1 MRMVP
6 ALGSAR
12 PRGRAAVLVLL
23 LTAALVVGTQGACS
37 APPRFSFAEL
47 KEGYLHN
54 RTFSTSDVVE
64 YNCRPGYM
72 RNTMARNTFICEKNR
87 WKGSSNFCLP
97 RPCSYPGEPMNGRL
111 VEAEQFTFGSTAN
124 YSCDTGYRL
133 IGNSQIRCVI
143 KDGHVAWDGDVP
155 TCEPIPCLPPP
166 VIANGE
172 HNGGHIELFTYG
184 ASVTYHCHAD
194 IRGRKHFSLVG
205 DASIFCTTI
214 DNVNGVWNKPAPECK
229 EVSCREPQVEHGR
242 LQSRYRAEYT
252 YGDTIIFD
260 CEFRYALLGSDTATC
275 QEDGSWDPPPPQ
287 CQRSS
292 CDDPPDV
299 QNAVKARLAGNLF
312 PIETVITYE
321 CKTGYEFSPGV
332 VMEHISCQPDYTW
345 TEVPPPCKRISC
357 PNPATKTGMQISF
370 WDRKDTYVFGDRV
383 RIICDPGYVFK
394 DRDDDVML
402 QCTNNGTWN
411 RAAPECIPEPH
422 CPKPA
427 VDHGREAYNSKNDY
441 TVGTKVRIECDE
453 GYTLSTQQ
461 LVTCQADGNWFPSLP
476 YCQKACGPPPQSTS
490 GLNVNATSSSFPY
503 GYRVEY
509 SCAAGLS
516 LIGDESLY
524 CTSEDGVNLE
534 WSGPAPECRAVHCP
548 KPVVENG
555 EMVTLRH
562 TFPYGTSVSFYCKE
576 GFMLRGSAESRC
588 VADGTW
594 QPALPKC
601 QPVKCRAPTSKENL
615 QFFPVKGE
623 YEFKE
628 SLYFSCKLNNNAAD
642 RALTTCSTNG
652 SWMPP
657 PNCKT
662 FYVRK
667 KIDQIKET
675 FDCGLPLAELRT
687 LLEVQ
692 KLYLEI
698 QKLEKE
704 LGAKGGRWW
713 P

>member
-1 MRMVP
+1 V
-6 ALGSAR
+6 
-12 PRGRAAVLVLL
+12 
-23 LTAALVVGTQGACS
+23 GACS

-229 EVSCREPQVEHGR
+229 EVSCREPHVEHGR

-287 CQRSS
+287 CQRMVQCPSPDIVNGRVTSGKQDKYSVGQQVEFQCNPGYTMWGSQRIQCWSDGNWKPPVPYCDKGKS
-292 CDDPPDV
+292 CGQPEIPNGNFHFSTNLQFGATINFTCKAGYRLVGKPTAQCILSGSDVVWDAVPYCESIPCEPPP
-299 QNAVKARLAGNLF
+299 NIPHGKHTGRLLDEFLYG
-312 PIETVITYE
+312 TSITYSCE
-321 CKTGYEFSPGV
+321 PGYPLRGAASIFCTTHDGKNGV
-332 VMEHISCQPDYTW
+332 WSG
-345 TEVPPPCKRISC
+345 PPPLCGEAGCSAPQIQNGRIV
-357 PNPATKTGMQISF
+357 PAPRSTYAH
-370 WDRKDTYVFGDRV
+370 KDTVTFE
-383 RIICDPGYVFK
+383 CEPGYVI
-394 DRDDDVML
+394 RGPRVV
-402 QCTNNGTWN
+402 QCQQNNTWQPPVPTCEQGN
-411 RAAPECIPEPH
+411 LIFPLPVVVQ
-422 CPKPA
+422 CPSPPNIT
-427 VDHGREAYNSKNDY
+427 HG
-441 TVGTKVRIECDE
+441 
-453 GYTLSTQQ
+453 Q
-461 LVTCQADGNWFPSLP
+461 
-476 YCQKACGPPPQSTS
+476 
-490 GLNVNATSSSFPY
+490 
-503 GYRVEY
+503 Y
-509 SCAAGLS
+509 S
-516 LIGDESLY
+516 
-524 CTSEDGVNLE
+524 SEDVRVFI
-534 WSGPAPECRAVHCP
+534 P
-548 KPVVENG
+548 
-555 EMVTLRH
+555 
-562 TFPYGTSVSFYCKE
+562 GTSVRY
-576 GFMLRGSAESRC
+576 
-588 VADGTW
+588 
-594 QPALPKC
+594 KC
-601 QPVKCRAPTSKENL
+601 EPGYVLTGKT
-615 QFFPVKGE
+615 
-623 YEFKE
+623 
-628 SLYFSCKLNNNAAD
+628 
-642 RALTTCSTNG
+642 ALTCLTSGVWSIPYPQCKGRRCDHPGEPENGRLIVTTDLLFGSTVNYTCEEGYRLVGASQRHCVVSG
-652 SWMPP
+652 SGTRVTWTGDVPTCQSIVCDPP
-657 PNCKT
+657 PDIPHGMHSGHSMDAFPYAAVVT
-662 FYVRK
+662 
-667 KIDQIKET
+667 
-675 FDCGLPLAELRT
+675 
-687 LLEVQ
+687 
-692 KLYLEI
+692 
-698 QKLEKE
+698 
-704 LGAKGGRWW
+704 
-713 P
+713 